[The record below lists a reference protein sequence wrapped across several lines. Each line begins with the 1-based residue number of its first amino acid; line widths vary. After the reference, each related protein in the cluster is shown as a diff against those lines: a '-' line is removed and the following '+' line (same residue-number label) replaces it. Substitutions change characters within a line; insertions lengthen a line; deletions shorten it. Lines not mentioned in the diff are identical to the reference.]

1 VKDPQKKWLY
11 WMIREGYPSPIVTT
25 LLGNQINL
33 DASPAPN
40 FPCVLS
46 KDCTPIRPEGWR

>member
-1 VKDPQKKWLY
+1 MKDPQKKWLY